1 MHHAMRAAKGTVLEL
16 LKNAYEQRDEIAFV
30 AFAGED
36 AEVLL
41 PPTDSVTLAARH
53 LKELPTGDRTP
64 LPTGLQTTGRVIARA
79 DPTTSIVVLITD
91 GRANV
96 ASESPTEETRNAARQ
111 LGEHAHVV
119 VVDANTNAN
128 ENRAGLCRLIVEES
142 GGEHIPLSAL
152 SADRIDATVS
162 RESN

>member
-1 MHHAMRAAKGTVLEL
+1 MRTAKGVTLSL
-16 LKNAYEQRDEIAFV
+16 LKNAYEQRDTVAFV

-64 LPTGLQTTGRVIARA
+64 LPAGLRTTGQVIERA
-79 DPTTSIVVLITD
+79 NPETSIVVLITD

-96 ASESPTEETRNAARQ
+96 GSGSPTEETRTAART

-119 VVDANTNAN
+119 VVDAN
-128 ENRAGLCRLIVEES
+128 ENRAGLCQLVVEET
-142 GGEHIPLSAL
+142 GGEHVPLSAL
-152 SADRIDATVS
+152 SADRIDEMISHERNT
-162 RESN
+162 